1 MALSGFEIA
10 MGGVSSIPVL
20 GGLIFLGFKAF
31 GEKNL
36 DASKL
41 KPKKPAPAAKKDPAA
56 AEKKPTS
63 AAKKDPANTEKKPT
77 PAAKKDPATAEKKPT
92 PAAKKDPATAEKKPA
107 PVAKTEPE
115 ST

>member
-41 KPKKPAPAAKKDPAA
+41 KPKKPAAAEKKRAPAAKKDPDAAEKKPAAA
-56 AEKKPTS
+56 AEKKP
-63 AAKKDPANTEKKPT
+63 A
-77 PAAKKDPATAEKKPT
+77 PAAKKDPETSEK
-92 PAAKKDPATAEKKPA
+92 
-107 PVAKTEPE
+107 
-115 ST
+115 

>member
-41 KPKKPAPAAKKDPAA
+41 KPKNPAAAEKKPAPAAKKA
-56 AEKKPTS
+56 
-63 AAKKDPANTEKKPT
+63 
-77 PAAKKDPATAEKKPT
+77 
-92 PAAKKDPATAEKKPA
+92 
-107 PVAKTEPE
+107 PE
-115 ST
+115 SSER

>member
-10 MGGVSSIPVL
+10 MGGVTSIPVL

-41 KPKKPAPAAKKDPAA
+41 KPKKPAA
-56 AEKKPTS
+56 
-63 AAKKDPANTEKKPT
+63 
-77 PAAKKDPATAEKKPT
+77 AAKKDPATTEKKPAA
-92 PAAKKDPATAEKKPA
+92 AAKKDPASAEKKNAPA
-107 PVAKTEPE
+107 TEKASNKDEPKG
-115 ST
+115 

>member
-10 MGGVSSIPVL
+10 MGGVTSIPVL

-41 KPKKPAPAAKKDPAA
+41 KPKKPAA
-56 AEKKPTS
+56 
-63 AAKKDPANTEKKPT
+63 
-77 PAAKKDPATAEKKPT
+77 AAKKDPATTEKKPAA
-92 PAAKKDPATAEKKPA
+92 AAKKDPVSAEKKPA
-107 PVAKTEPE
+107 AVAKKDPASAEKKTAPATEKASNKDEPKG
-115 ST
+115 

>member
-10 MGGVSSIPVL
+10 MGGVTSIPVL

-41 KPKKPAPAAKKDPAA
+41 KPKKPAA
-56 AEKKPTS
+56 
-63 AAKKDPANTEKKPT
+63 
-77 PAAKKDPATAEKKPT
+77 AAKKDPATTEKKPAA
-92 PAAKKDPATAEKKPA
+92 AAKKDPATAEKKPA
-107 PVAKTEPE
+107 AAAKKDPASAEKKTAPATEKASNKDEPKG
-115 ST
+115 

>member
-10 MGGVSSIPVL
+10 MGGVTSIPVL

-41 KPKKPAPAAKKDPAA
+41 KPKKPAAAAKKDPAS
-56 AEKKPTS
+56 AEKKT
-63 AAKKDPANTEKKPT
+63 APATEK
-77 PAAKKDPATAEKKPT
+77 ASNKD
-92 PAAKKDPATAEKKPA
+92 
-107 PVAKTEPE
+107 EPKG
-115 ST
+115 

>member
-10 MGGVSSIPVL
+10 IGGISSIPVV

-41 KPKKPAPAAKKDPAA
+41 KPKKPAAAAKKAPAAAPAEKKPAPAAKKDPDAA
-56 AEKKPTS
+56 
-63 AAKKDPANTEKKPT
+63 TE
-77 PAAKKDPATAEKKPT
+77 
-92 PAAKKDPATAEKKPA
+92 
-107 PVAKTEPE
+107 
-115 ST
+115 

>member
-10 MGGVSSIPVL
+10 IGGISSIPVV

-41 KPKKPAPAAKKDPAA
+41 KPKKPAAAAKKAPAAAPAEKKPAAAAKKDAAAAEKKPAPAAKKDPDAA
-56 AEKKPTS
+56 
-63 AAKKDPANTEKKPT
+63 TE
-77 PAAKKDPATAEKKPT
+77 
-92 PAAKKDPATAEKKPA
+92 
-107 PVAKTEPE
+107 
-115 ST
+115 

>member
-10 MGGVSSIPVL
+10 IGGVSSIPVV

-41 KPKKPAPAAKKDPAA
+41 KPKKPAAAAKKAPAAAEKKPAPAAKKAPAAAEKKPAPAAQKDPAA
-56 AEKKPTS
+56 AEKKPAS
-63 AAKKDPANTEKKPT
+63 E
-77 PAAKKDPATAEKKPT
+77 
-92 PAAKKDPATAEKKPA
+92 
-107 PVAKTEPE
+107 
-115 ST
+115 

>member
-10 MGGVSSIPVL
+10 MGGVTSIPVL

-41 KPKKPAPAAKKDPAA
+41 KPKKPAA
-56 AEKKPTS
+56 
-63 AAKKDPANTEKKPT
+63 
-77 PAAKKDPATAEKKPT
+77 
-92 PAAKKDPATAEKKPA
+92 AAKKDPATAEKKPA
-107 PVAKTEPE
+107 AAAKKDPASAEKKTAPATEKASNKDEPKG
-115 ST
+115 